1 MLTSCIVQRSDC
13 LSCNQLRVSPGGEV
27 RHPGR
32 MQTQTFESFDGTMLA
47 WRELGEGR
55 PLVLIHGYFS
65 DADTNWIKYGTA
77 AKLVAAGFRVIMP
90 DLRAHGDSGKP
101 HEAAAYPPDAL
112 AMDAEALIAHLGLT
126 DYDLG
131 GYSLGARTTVRVLA
145 RGIAPKPRRAVLSGL
160 GDEGVVDTGRR
171 AGFFRRVLT
180 NFGSFKHGD
189 PEFMSQA
196 FLKTTGGDPQ
206 ALLCVLDTF
215 VDTPVEDVAK
225 IDLPVL
231 VVGGAADD
239 EVGSFEE
246 LAAMLP
252 QGRFVEIP
260 GNHMSAVTRAELGEA
275 IVSFL
280 TA

>member
-1 MLTSCIVQRSDC
+1 MLISCILQRYDC
-13 LSCNQLRVSPGGEV
+13 SLCNWRGFRAVANSGIP
-27 RHPGR
+27 RP
-32 MQTQTFESFDGTMLA
+32 MQTQTFESFDGTPIA
-47 WRELGEGR
+47 WREMGEGR
-55 PLVLIHGYFS
+55 PVVLIHGYFS
-65 DADTNWIKYGTA
+65 DANTNWIKYGTA
-77 AKLVAAGFRVIMP
+77 AKLVEAGFRVIMP
-90 DLRAHGDSGKP
+90 DLRAHGASGKP
-101 HEAAAYPPDAL
+101 HDAAAYPPDAL

-145 RGIAPKPRRAVLSGL
+145 RGIAPRPRRVVLSGL

-189 PEFMSQA
+189 KEFMSQA
-196 FLKTTGGDPQ
+196 FLKTTGGDPV
-206 ALLCVLDTF
+206 ALLGILDTF
-215 VDTPVEDVAK
+215 VDTPAAEVAK
-225 IDLPVL
+225 FDLPVL

-239 EVGSFEE
+239 EVGSFEG
-246 LAAMLP
+246 LVAMLP
-252 QGRFVEIP
+252 QSRFVEIP
-260 GNHMSAVTRAELGEA
+260 GNHMSAVTRAELGDA

>member
-1 MLTSCIVQRSDC
+1 MDLNSF
-13 LSCNQLRVSPGGEV
+13 N
-27 RHPGR
+27 
-32 MQTQTFESFDGTMLA
+32 SFDGERIV
-47 WRELGEGR
+47 WREIGTGR

-65 DADTNWIKYGTA
+65 DAHTNWIKYGTA
-77 AKLVAAGFRVIMP
+77 AKLNEAGFRVIMP
-90 DLRAHGDSGKP
+90 DLRAHGSSARP
-101 HEAAAYPPDAL
+101 HDAGAYPPDAL

-145 RGIAPKPRRAVLSGL
+145 RGIAPRPRRAILSGL

-171 AGFFRRVLT
+171 AAFFRRVLT
-180 NFGSFKHGD
+180 GFGSFKHGD

-196 FLKTTGGDPQ
+196 FLKTTKGDPA
-206 ALLCVLDTF
+206 ALLGILDTF
-215 VDTPVEDVAK
+215 VDTPAEAVGAF
-225 IDLPVL
+225 DLPVL
-231 VVGGAADD
+231 VVGGEADD
-239 EVGSFEE
+239 EVGSFEA
-246 LAAMLP
+246 LADMLP

-260 GNHMSAVTRAELGEA
+260 GNHMSAVTRPELGDA

>member
-1 MLTSCIVQRSDC
+1 MKINRYAGFDDAE
-13 LSCNQLRVSPGGEV
+13 LS
-27 RHPGR
+27 
-32 MQTQTFESFDGTMLA
+32 
-47 WRELGEGR
+47 WREIGDGR
-55 PLVLIHGYFS
+55 PVLLIHGYFS
-65 DADTNWIKYGTA
+65 DAEVNWVKYGTA
-77 AKLVAAGFRVIMP
+77 ARLVAAGFRVIMP
-90 DLRAHGDSGKP
+90 DLRAHGSSARP
-101 HEAAAYPPDAL
+101 HDAVAYPPDAL
-112 AMDAEALIAHLGLT
+112 AMDAEALIAHLGLS

-145 RGIAPKPRRAVLSGL
+145 RGIAPRPRRVVLSGL
-160 GDEGVVDTGRR
+160 GDEGVTDTGRR

-196 FLKTTGGDPQ
+196 FLKTTKGDPV
-206 ALLCVLDTF
+206 ALLGILDTF
-215 VDTPVEDVAK
+215 VDTPAEAVAA

-231 VVGGAADD
+231 VVGGESDD
-239 EVGSFEE
+239 EVGSFAE
-246 LAAMLP
+246 LAKMLP

-260 GNHMSAVTRAELGEA
+260 GNHMSAVTRPELGEV